1 MLSYIHGTTSLR
13 SPSQQPAGAG
23 AFQCGEQ
30 PSEPRPMGGRSP
42 SLVPPL
48 GGSRWVLPTEEV
60 EEVAGVGNGEIHGK
74 DGPLIFKKKILM

>member
-1 MLSYIHGTTSLR
+1 
-13 SPSQQPAGAG
+13 
-23 AFQCGEQ
+23 
-30 PSEPRPMGGRSP
+30 MGGRSP